1 MSEISILSQK
11 SSSLYNSSVKGAKA
25 DPEEYIYSMPR
36 SSVIKFFDKF
46 HRSPVNNADF
56 GATSSVTIPSY
67 GVIKRL
73 ILKTRIKYVIATAP
87 GTPLIG
93 RALYA
98 RVVKKAEL
106 AVSSRVLLTL
116 HDDMIQYLYY
126 QMGEDGKAYKLAGVE
141 NALCGGKAQA
151 PFNLAAGNTSVTH
164 ARSVI
169 GTHFIDCYTVLP
181 FSCFEMGGAGHPTKS
196 LLNGRF
202 LEKMQLNI
210 TFGDETNCIAPAI
223 AANQTTTIDSCELL
237 TDFDIIDQ
245 PSLDMIEKANFSTA
259 QPLAQV
265 FSDFVKITQPHT
277 STATTVNTANN
288 TKITCNIFNTELLHS
303 MIVCARQIPTA
314 AGNIATALDVSDK
327 LVVNQ
332 APVVSGFSRV
342 GSDLLALQT
351 LKLSSS
357 GRVLYEAKNLV
368 EGLLLGN
375 NHHSKWWDDSAGG
388 LATKDET
395 AKSRDPSEWVE
406 MQDPNTC
413 SNTNFYV
420 IPFANNPNVTNG
432 INGALACKNLNSIQV
447 EAEMKTTNAK
457 NYELMVYLRF
467 YKAIATESRSG
478 RLQVSVSN

>member
-1 MSEISILSQK
+1 MSEIALLSAK
-11 SSSLYNSSVKGAKA
+11 SSSLYNSSVQGAKA

-36 SSVIKFFDKF
+36 SSVNKFFDKF
-46 HRSPVNNADF
+46 HRSKINNADF
-56 GATSSVTIPSY
+56 GSTSSVSVPSY

-73 ILKTRIKYVIATAP
+73 IVKTRIKYVITTAV

-98 RVVKKAEL
+98 RLIKKAEL

-141 NALCGGKAQA
+141 NALCGGKAHA
-151 PFNLAAGNTSVTH
+151 PFNKAINHVGSH
-164 ARSVI
+164 ARSAI

-202 LEKMQLNI
+202 LEKLQLNI
-210 TFGDETNCIAPAI
+210 TFGDETNCLAPAD
-223 AANQTTTIDSCELL
+223 ADNQVTTIDSCELL
-237 TDFDIIDQ
+237 TDFDIIDT
-245 PSLDMIEKANFSTA
+245 PSLDMIEKANFSTS

-277 STATTVNTANN
+277 STATTVATVNN
-288 TKITCNIFNTELLHS
+288 TKITCNVFNTELLHS
-303 MIVCARQIPTA
+303 MIICIRRVPTA
-314 AGNIATALDVSDK
+314 AGNIANALAVSNGA
-327 LVVNQ
+327 VVDQ
-332 APVVSGFSRV
+332 YPVNSNRARV
-342 GSDLLALQT
+342 GNDLLAVQALRLT
-351 LKLSSS
+351 SS
-357 GRVLYEAKNLV
+357 GRTLYEAKNHV
-368 EGLLLGN
+368 EGALLGN

-388 LATKDET
+388 LGVVGETK
-395 AKSRDPSEWVE
+395 KSRDPSEWAE
-406 MQDPNTC
+406 MQNPDTC

-432 INGALACKNLNSIQV
+432 INGCLALKNLNSCQV
-447 EAEMKTTNAK
+447 EAEVKTTDTHA
-457 NYELMVYLRF
+457 YEMNVYLRY
-467 YKAIATESRSG
+467 YKAIATESSSG
-478 RLQVSVSN
+478 RMQVSVSN